1 MRPFKHSGK
10 QRFRPQVSSANAG
23 SAHSSGTFNGE
34 QVAAG
39 SPQEATVASP
49 ASNYT
54 LTDDRAANEPGKRTT
69 LKPITK
75 PTIVPDPTVVT
86 VATAM
91 VGPESTSFSFSPPAL
106 SQSPPTQA
114 APSASSPEIYSPA
127 TRASQIAE
135 NIGTVMQSDR
145 CSVHPG
151 MRNDYW
157 CESCELAICELCIDT
172 SIDVP
177 TGTAHHSHAIT
188 KLAAAYDDTFEAIEL
203 MQVKLV
209 NHLKDT
215 RHRNALLDS
224 AVSELADSYSQAQ
237 VAMDEQLL
245 RDTERVETAFRDA
258 QSSLEERIAECA
270 AWRDDLD
277 ETLKMVQM
285 MVEELSPAQ
294 TVAEREQILELLSI
308 SEQAR
313 PIDWEE
319 PLPKVA
325 RIEEEVMPAWHYA
338 SVEVPDVME
347 LGRKRGHV
355 RVVSDAISA
364 HGVVWQLEI
373 RRSRS
378 RLGTQCLSVVV
389 NRIDGCENIDGTFT
403 VSVGLAKVSD
413 SDCESESSALS
424 RFRNESCNVWGQSSS
439 SQTFNMCPLED
450 LKDSDTLTQ
459 SGSVSI
465 RFGADRIRVLEEKLR
480 AAENG
485 KGDMEQAALELIRR
499 RRSDIRSWAASP
511 RNPRRSEVKPDQMPI
526 PGFTFGARPSEMP
539 SAVQLPPALLSPIS
553 HAAAGSSSNVS
564 TSSEGQAQYQAE
576 ASSESTEK
584 SSHQRSFSLTAKLR
598 RQPPAPFPSSGHT
611 RSLTS
616 TPSTQSS
623 ESSSLAYASAPS
635 GSASVSVSPNDDK
648 AGVLRRLSGWVKT
661 TEGRFVQHA
670 KRVKKIASGHKGSPG
685 AVDQQNSI
693 DEWTF
698 LDKSYS
704 EALHCEAA
712 EHVADNGSPLAA
724 STPGSAGTKPP
735 PPPPQIPLPP
745 PPFAA
750 DFGASDTVDDSGFAF
765 DGAADIEREQ
775 MEVDARME
783 SRRQKRAMMGLGGEQ
798 EPLSPAALASPLKGS
813 CAAGSPSPS
822 KKSPRQQLDIDSE
835 EVLEERY
842 KSIIQRF
849 DALQLIANTVQ
860 NSRTMRRV
868 SSEINIVMEGRRRRL
883 EEARSG
889 GNTTND
895 PSPRRTEHPLN
906 RATSPDSY
914 TSPELDEGSSSG
926 ICANRYYALTKKQNP
941 AQALSRRSI
950 SMDPRE
956 INYALAGAL
965 GGMQAAAGD
974 NPPLPKTDSDSMDLV
989 KDLLSRSFSPPAGE
1003 PTLSP
1008 SSGTVDMKPASVSLP
1023 ETTAMDP
1030 LLSPEI
1036 KGASHNSASLTTSPR
1051 QQRARRC
1058 SITSVTSS
1066 TSSYQQ
1072 VACSHGPRESSSSES
1087 VFQPAASNRNGMPPI
1102 DLQHLTPQANKTGG
1116 ILKAGRSRRSKPT
1129 RLHNIASVASSF
1141 AVSGGDIIGSPLLK
1155 AGRSSTLPVIVDEAK
1170 LASTAVTP
1178 PSSKS
1183 GSMPRHPKSSQSTR
1197 KRVRFPDELRL
1208 LENIRLINPQVAQ
1221 LHDERA
1227 AAAASA
1233 RGIEHEDVNSL
1244 SPLGI
1249 SAPREKRMGSPPPPA
1264 FDLSMALDADD
1275 EDDGLVSRIKHS
1287 LRKSVRQSADSLEN
1301 REHSPSPPRSGSPEK
1316 FEVAEAPVDSP
1327 TNPATHSFQRQPI
1340 PSQLRAPVCFGGTT
1354 GDEYSR
1360 CLGKVSIDNSP
1371 SSLAS
1376 AFEPCLSPSPPATDS
1391 QAATPQSQSVS
1402 GHSSRGTSMSST
1414 LSASLAGLGMDQGR
1428 ASITTTETDGSSVD
1442 LPLKKN
1448 NQGMHVGPNVP
1459 SAQSSPMGSMP
1470 LQQGTPSTTT
1480 SSMPQGTFSSAYRYT
1495 TDMMVFGVEQIPA
1508 IARGKNTA
1516 MSIFQQGSDTAHQ

>member
-10 QRFRPQVSSANAG
+10 QRFRPQVS
-23 SAHSSGTFNGE
+23 GTFNGE
-34 QVAAG
+34 QAG
-39 SPQEATVASP
+39 SLQEAT
-49 ASNYT
+49 
-54 LTDDRAANEPGKRTT
+54 PGKRTT

-91 VGPESTSFSFSPPAL
+91 VGPESTSFS
-106 SQSPPTQA
+106 QSPPTQA

-127 TRASQIAE
+127 TRA
-135 NIGTVMQSDR
+135 DR

-157 CESCELAICELCIDT
+157 CESID
-172 SIDVP
+172 
-177 TGTAHHSHAIT
+177 
-188 KLAAAYDDTFEAIEL
+188 LAAAYDDTFEAIEL

-224 AVSELADSYSQAQ
+224 AAQ

-245 RDTERVETAFRDA
+245 RDTER
-258 QSSLEERIAECA
+258 SSLEERIAEY
-270 AWRDDLD
+270 

-294 TVAEREQILELLSI
+294 TLLSI

-338 SVEVPDVME
+338 SVEVPD
-347 LGRKRGHV
+347 RGHV

-378 RLGTQCLSVVV
+378 RLVV

-403 VSVGLAKVSD
+403 VSVGLAK
-413 SDCESESSALS
+413 SESSALS

-465 RFGADRIRVLEEKLR
+465 RFGVAPESFRSLAAVQADRIP
-480 AAENG
+480 ENG
-485 KGDMEQAALELIRR
+485 KGDMEQAALELQQRQIRR
-499 RRSDIRSWAASP
+499 RRSDIRS
-511 RNPRRSEVKPDQMPI
+511 RSEVKPDQMPI
-526 PGFTFGARPSEMP
+526 PGFTFGARPSDMP

-553 HAAAGSSSNVS
+553 HAAAGSSSN
-564 TSSEGQAQYQAE
+564 AH
-576 ASSESTEK
+576 TEK

-623 ESSSLAYASAPS
+623 ESS
-635 GSASVSVSPNDDK
+635 VS

-661 TEGRFVQHA
+661 TEG
-670 KRVKKIASGHKGSPG
+670 SGHKGSPG

-698 LDKSYS
+698 LDKSYP
-704 EALHCEAA
+704 ETLHCEAA
-712 EHVADNGSPLAA
+712 EHVAGNGSP
-724 STPGSAGTKPP
+724 AGTKPP

-750 DFGASDTVDDSGFAF
+750 DFGAGFAF

-775 MEVDARME
+775 ME
-783 SRRQKRAMMGLGGEQ
+783 KRAMMGLGGEQ

-835 EVLEERY
+835 E
-842 KSIIQRF
+842 SIIQRF

-860 NSRTMRRV
+860 NSRLGL
-868 SSEINIVMEGRRRRL
+868 SEINI
-883 EEARSG
+883 EARSG

-914 TSPELDEGSSSG
+914 TSPELEEGSSSEFG
-926 ICANRYYALTKKQNP
+926 ADGQGLPGANRYYALTKKQNP

-956 INYALAGAL
+956 INHALAGAL

-974 NPPLPKTDSDSMDLV
+974 NPPSPTLSIKRLPKTDSDSMDLV

-1008 SSGTVDMKPASVSLP
+1008 SSGTVGMKPASVSLP

-1036 KGASHNSASLTTSPR
+1036 KGASHNSVSLTTSPR

-1066 TSSYQQ
+1066 TSSISKSPARM
-1072 VACSHGPRESSSSES
+1072 VRPPNNGRSRESSSSES
-1087 VFQPAASNRNGMPPI
+1087 VFQPAASNRNGSLGPRSGTPLKNAAI

-1141 AVSGGDIIGSPLLK
+1141 AVSGGDMFFANSETPDTREDSLDSSLARSIGSPLLK

-1178 PSSKS
+1178 PSSKN

-1316 FEVAEAPVDSP
+1316 FVTASSLLVEEVAEAPVDSP

-1448 NQGMHVGPNVP
+1448 NQGMH
-1459 SAQSSPMGSMP
+1459 SSPMGSMP
-1470 LQQGTPSTTT
+1470 LQQGTP
-1480 SSMPQGTFSSAYRYT
+1480 GTFSSAYRYT

>member
-1 MRPFKHSGK
+1 
-10 QRFRPQVSSANAG
+10 VSSANAG

-34 QVAAG
+34 QVAVSLKHLAKAG

-91 VGPESTSFSFSPPAL
+91 VEPESTSFSFSPPAL

-114 APSASSPEIYSPA
+114 TPSASSPEICSPA

-135 NIGTVMQSDR
+135 NIGTIMQSDR

-325 RIEEEVMPAWHYA
+325 RIEEEVIPAWHYA

-413 SDCESESSALS
+413 SDCESESPALL
-424 RFRNESCNVWGQSSS
+424 RFRNEACNVWGQSSS

-465 RFGADRIRVLEEKLR
+465 RFGVAPESFRSLAAVQADRIRVLEEKLR

-485 KGDMEQAALELIRR
+485 KGDMEQASLELVDGSSASSLQQQRQIRR

-526 PGFTFGARPSEMP
+526 PGFTFGARPSDMP

-598 RQPPAPFPSSGHT
+598 RQPPAPFPLVLKGNRSSGHT

-704 EALHCEAA
+704 EILHCEAA
-712 EHVADNGSPLAA
+712 EHVADSGSPLAA
-724 STPGSAGTKPP
+724 SAPGSTGTKPP
-735 PPPPQIPLPP
+735 LPPPQIPLPP

-798 EPLSPAALASPLKGS
+798 EPLSPAILASPLKGS

-860 NSRTMRRV
+860 NSRLGLSEGTMRRV

-914 TSPELDEGSSSG
+914 TSPELDEGSSSEFG
-926 ICANRYYALTKKQNP
+926 ADGQGVPSANRYYALTKKQNP

-956 INYALAGAL
+956 INHALVGAL
-965 GGMQAAAGD
+965 GGIQPAAGD
-974 NPPLPKTDSDSMDLV
+974 NPPSPTFSIKKLSKTNSDSMDLV
-989 KDLLSRSFSPPAGE
+989 RDLLSRSFSPPAGE

-1008 SSGTVDMKPASVSLP
+1008 SSGTVSMKPVSISLP
-1023 ETTAMDP
+1023 ETTGMDP

-1036 KGASHNSASLTTSPR
+1036 KGASHNSVSLTTSPR
-1051 QQRARRC
+1051 QQRTRRC

-1066 TSSYQQ
+1066 TSSISKSPARM
-1072 VACSHGPRESSSSES
+1072 VRPPNNSRSRESSSSES
-1087 VFQPAASNRNGMPPI
+1087 VFQPPASSRNGSLGPRSGTPLKNAAI

-1141 AVSGGDIIGSPLLK
+1141 AVSGGDMFFANSETPDTREDSLDSSPARSIGSPLLK

-1178 PSSKS
+1178 PSSKN

-1233 RGIEHEDVNSL
+1233 RGIEHEDVNSV

-1316 FEVAEAPVDSP
+1316 FDTA
-1327 TNPATHSFQRQPI
+1327 
-1340 PSQLRAPVCFGGTT
+1340 
-1354 GDEYSR
+1354 
-1360 CLGKVSIDNSP
+1360 
-1371 SSLAS
+1371 SSL
-1376 AFEPCLSPSPPATDS
+1376 L
-1391 QAATPQSQSVS
+1391 
-1402 GHSSRGTSMSST
+1402 
-1414 LSASLAGLGMDQGR
+1414 
-1428 ASITTTETDGSSVD
+1428 
-1442 LPLKKN
+1442 
-1448 NQGMHVGPNVP
+1448 
-1459 SAQSSPMGSMP
+1459 
-1470 LQQGTPSTTT
+1470 
-1480 SSMPQGTFSSAYRYT
+1480 
-1495 TDMMVFGVEQIPA
+1495 VEE
-1508 IARGKNTA
+1508 
-1516 MSIFQQGSDTAHQ
+1516 